1 MLPKT
6 RKCDLMRFY
15 ANIRKCLRRIIWHTG
30 HTTLAPFHD
39 IHPAKLS
46 TAVSSSI
53 NHSNHTSDNLLST
66 AVLLSCIRQILLSTA
81 VVGTIFHSSTDKG
94 FSKAQWKCPS
104 VKTLKI
110 EVIKTLQR
118 IKMERGSH
126 IRRIHCN
133 EPPFYR
139 SCVHKLEGTH
149 LCLGLSEENKQL
161 PYPSKAH

>member
-15 ANIRKCLRRIIWHTG
+15 ANTRKCLPRIIWHTG

-39 IHPAKLS
+39 VHPAKLS

-53 NHSNHTSDNLLST
+53 NHSNHNSDNLLST

-81 VVGTIFHSSTDKG
+81 VVLSFIRQVQLIKA
-94 FSKAQWKCPS
+94 SKAQWKCPS

-110 EVIKTLQR
+110 EVIKHCIVQR
-118 IKMERGSH
+118 IIMERGSH
-126 IRRIHCN
+126 VR
-133 EPPFYR
+133 
-139 SCVHKLEGTH
+139 
-149 LCLGLSEENKQL
+149 
-161 PYPSKAH
+161 